1 MTAYTRPQRAGAA
14 AAIIG
19 LGLAGGLPAAI
30 AGQGLAVGQGGSPVD
45 AEALQVLADVVLV
58 ESRCGTLNV
67 DYGKLF
73 AYAEAHGIRPVDIM
87 PTGERRAAFDAATRK
102 RIDDLPPA
110 RLCSDLAADRDAV
123 IPGIFT
129 AR

>member
-1 MTAYTRPQRAGAA
+1 MTARLRLRRGATA
-14 AAIIG
+14 TLLG
-19 LGLAGGLPAAI
+19 LGLAGWLPAAV
-30 AGQGLAVGQGGSPVD
+30 AGQATTTGQGRPAID

-58 ESRCGTLNV
+58 ESRCGTLNA

-73 AYAEAHGIRPVDIM
+73 AYAEAHGIRPVEIM
-87 PTGERRAAFDAATRK
+87 PTGERRAAFEAATRR
-102 RIDDLPPA
+102 RIAETPPA